1 MGRIKR
7 RILAAVIR
15 RELKRAFNLK
25 TQALLIAGGV
35 GVCVVYLAAL
45 KRRRAP
51 TIDASQPSDAVEPDA
66 IAAVAYRIWRDRG
79 CPHGS
84 DKEDWFRAEQELKRT
99 R

>member
-15 RELKRAFNLK
+15 RELKRAFNPK
-25 TQALLIAGGV
+25 SALLIAVGV